1 MPRRSVSGTTAS
13 RDNRAVHRVQHPSV
27 HRLRDRFVG
36 ERALVVLG
44 GPSIVE
50 HRWDLARLRGRF
62 IVFLEARALTPQL
75 LSSGLTPDFFMMF
88 YPEKCK
94 ANALQGVVFQSLLAG
109 IDLRP
114 LLREEW
120 LPEVDRLQRDL
131 AEYCEPWR
139 EDVPHKRL
147 RWKPD
152 VYLKD
157 SPFDL
162 MARTTRMGCLTCIGP
177 FQQYVREQVLG
188 HDVYTYD
195 METTRAPFTDAAYY
209 ETRED
214 DERVV
219 VRDFSFTNSAAI
231 ALFPLLKYLGFRSVY
246 LLGMDMSMLGSMEY
260 AALYTFRSL
269 DHFRRFF
276 EPARAVFS
284 ATYPRRFGME
294 LYRQW
299 SELGLRG
306 LLQPSPW
313 RVLADRNPWFIR
325 PYYEFDSLRR
335 VLAHEPMS
343 FVNVHEPW
351 PYARPVPGVRTV
363 SFEALA
369 RA

>member
-1 MPRRSVSGTTAS
+1 
-13 RDNRAVHRVQHPSV
+13 VHK
-27 HRLRDRFVG
+27 LRDGFRG

-50 HRWDLARLRGRF
+50 HAWDLGRLRGRF
-62 IVFLEARALTPQL
+62 VVFLEARALTPRFL
-75 LSSGLTPDFFMMF
+75 ASGLAPDFYMMF

-94 ANALQGVVFQSLLAG
+94 ANALQGVVFQAHLAG

-114 LLREEW
+114 LIREEW
-120 LPEVDRLQRDL
+120 LPEVERVQQDL
-131 AEYCEPWR
+131 ARCCEAWR
-139 EDVPHKRL
+139 DDAPHKRL

-152 VYLKD
+152 VYLNE

-162 MARTTRMGCLTCIGP
+162 MARAPRMGCLTCVTP
-177 FQQYVREQVLG
+177 FQQYVREQVLS
-188 HDVYTYD
+188 HDVYTFD
-195 METTRAPFTDAAYY
+195 METTRAPFSTAAYY

-214 DERVV
+214 GERVLL
-219 VRDFSFTNSAAI
+219 RDFSFSNSAAI

-260 AALYTFRSL
+260 AALFTFRSMA
-269 DHFRRFF
+269 HFRRFF

-284 ATYPRRFGME
+284 ATFPRRFGME

-299 SELGLRG
+299 CDRGLRG

-325 PYYEFDSLRR
+325 PYYEFDSLRQ
-335 VLAHEPMS
+335 VLAHEAMR

-351 PYARPVPGVRTV
+351 TYARPVPGVPSLT
-363 SFEALA
+363 FEALA
-369 RA
+369 RE